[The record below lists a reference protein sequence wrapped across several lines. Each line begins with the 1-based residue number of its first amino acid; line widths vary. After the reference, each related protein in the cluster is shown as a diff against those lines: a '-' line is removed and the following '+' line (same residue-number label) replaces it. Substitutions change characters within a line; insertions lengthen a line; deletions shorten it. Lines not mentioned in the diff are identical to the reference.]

1 MLAFY
6 LRQLQIC
13 SADLRIQRS
22 SENRLS
28 LSLSLSER
36 NSSKTG
42 NYEETMHSS
51 EMQGLVFLICD
62 VAFPVKDS
70 INIRINK

>member
-13 SADLRIQRS
+13 CADLHIQRS
-22 SENRLS
+22 SENR

-42 NYEETMHSS
+42 NYEKTMHSS

-62 VAFPVKDS
+62 AEVPVKDS